1 MKTLAEKLAKTF
13 VKAAHEKRA
22 AAGDV
27 RPRVFSP
34 EDIPG
39 AFNTDDSGLRREFED
54 SLRHEEILRDKAL
67 AYSRLARQRA
77 QDQQGGGTEFLKR
90 LGPLPYSGGE
100 AAWRLPLEAVGGVGG
115 YMAGSHY
122 GLRADPKEMAKA
134 LHATAGKTKGKVSV
148 PLLAELGAVQSSR
161 GGAKLTQTKVK
172 ALTKLLH
179 GAPTETLA
187 TASGRMPLLFGDAKR
202 LIQDLEA
209 KGISRN
215 TLREAFRRVASDAK
229 DGPFLSSGMARWGGF
244 GGGALVAGA
253 LTGLPMAIR
262 GAALRRSGG
271 ELAHGARNRILKSV
285 EQAEFEQFKRDN
297 LLRTLQGEAPIPMT
311 EWKAQRKQLRQDWRS
326 STKDYRAVAK
336 ARRQGRMQHGTSI
349 PPLLPTEEE
358 A

>member
-1 MKTLAEKLAKTF
+1 MTTLAEKLAKTF

-22 AAGDV
+22 AAGAV

-67 AYSRLARQRA
+67 EYSRLARQRA
-77 QDQQGGGTEFLKR
+77 QDQQGGGVEFLKR

-100 AAWRLPLEAVGGVGG
+100 AAWHVPVEAAGGVGG
-115 YMAGSHY
+115 YMLGNRLGGAGM
-122 GLRADPKEMAKA
+122 ADPTEVAKVLKFTQSKGGKGTIPLAEQLALLRFSRANKAIPATAQKATSKLLAGIPIKDMSTLVSRGAAKGEAASAMAK
-134 LHATAGKTKGKVSV
+134 
-148 PLLAELGAVQSSR
+148 
-161 GGAKLTQTKVK
+161 
-172 ALTKLLH
+172 
-179 GAPTETLA
+179 
-187 TASGRMPLLFGDAKR
+187 
-202 LIQDLEA
+202 LEA
-209 KGISRN
+209 KGVTRDMLQEAY
-215 TLREAFRRVASDAK
+215 LRAASEAENKFRIPGR
-229 DGPFLSSGMARWGGF
+229 LARWGGA
-244 GGGALVAGA
+244 GGGFLAAGA

-271 ELAHGARNRILKSV
+271 ELAQGARKRILRSV
-285 EQAEFEQFKRDN
+285 EQAELEQFKRDN
-297 LLRTLQGEAPIPMT
+297 LLRTLKGEAPIPMT

-336 ARRQGRMQHGTSI
+336 ARRQGMRAHGTHV
-349 PPLLPTEEE
+349 PPLPPTEEK